1 MAGKYRITV
10 DAHWHH
16 IPEDI
21 VRVLRSP
28 NNPSGERIVHDE
40 NGVEYLTYLG
50 QSQKHPVTTLDTS
63 VDLAVQELD
72 RRGVSV
78 AVMSP
83 AASLFFY
90 HLDPAITRDLA
101 QTINDGLAQAMKR
114 WPERLAPVGTVPL
127 QDCRMAIN
135 ELERIMALGLYG
147 VEIETH
153 CNDWNL
159 DAPELLPFFER
170 AAELGAFVLIHPIT
184 VLAPDRLGNHYLIN
198 LIGNP
203 TETCIAIESLLFGKV
218 YDRVSRLVTCFCH
231 GGGSFPYLLGRADRA
246 YKMRPE
252 CRQPLRPPSEYKDRI
267 WCDSL
272 THSDAA
278 RAYLVETLG
287 ASQVVLGTD
296 YPYDMGDE
304 DPLKSL
310 EATPGLSEADRW
322 SIAGETMARL
332 LRLKDRRIQQT
343 ERAGR

>member
-1 MAGKYRITV
+1 MSEKYRISV

-21 VRVLRSP
+21 VRVLRNP
-28 NNPSGERIVHDE
+28 DNPSGERVVRDE
-40 NGVEYLTYLG
+40 KGADYLTYLG
-50 QSQKHPVTTLDTS
+50 QRQKHPVTTLDTS
-63 VDLAVQELD
+63 VDLAIQELD
-72 RRGVSV
+72 QRGVSM

-101 QTINDGLAQAMKR
+101 QTINDGLVQAMKR
-114 WPERLAPVGTVPL
+114 YPKRLAPIGTVPL
-127 QDCRMAIN
+127 QDHRMAIA

-147 VEIETH
+147 AEIETH

-159 DAPELLPFFER
+159 DAPELFPFFER
-170 AAELGAFVLIHPIT
+170 AAELGAFILIHPIN
-184 VLAPDRLGNHYLIN
+184 VLAPDRLSSHYLIN

-203 TETCIAIESLLFGKV
+203 TETCIAFESLLFGQV
-218 YDRVSRLVTCFCH
+218 YDRVPKLVTCFCH

-246 YKMRPE
+246 YKVRPE
-252 CRQPLRPPSEYKDRI
+252 CRQPSRLPSEYKDRI

-272 THSDAA
+272 THSADA
-278 RAYLVETLG
+278 RAYLVAALG

-310 EATPGLSEADRW
+310 EATPGLSQDDRR

-332 LRLKDRRIQQT
+332 LQLKN
-343 ERAGR
+343 